1 MSDYVIKKSKARARR
16 DRQIAVEYRMKEC
29 MANGVGSAPM
39 PGFVP
44 NTYRT
49 TRNERRQVNKEAASA
64 GIALVPL
71 PTGNQMSSHSRAV
84 QLRSV
89 GTRPSMRAS
98 TTTTTTTTT
107 TSTFST
113 TTSFPLLPPPPPLGI
128 VPTLLAP
135 PPPPSFPTPR
145 PPAPWRVQV
154 VPPPPSFPTP
164 RPPPPW
170 AMQAGYLPP
179 REYAAPLPPNTMG
192 LPHIAY
198 VISHLVPADTT
209 SSDTIYGIMDPE
221 I

>member
-1 MSDYVIKKSKARARR
+1 MSDYVIKKSKSRARR

-107 TSTFST
+107 IT
-113 TTSFPLLPPPPPLGI
+113 TTLDVSSHPPPP
-128 VPTLLAP
+128 LAP

-145 PPAPWRVQV
+145 PPA
-154 VPPPPSFPTP
+154 
-164 RPPPPW
+164 PW

-192 LPHIAY
+192 LPHLAY